1 MSNTSEAVAVI
12 EQARPAN
19 GSAPL
24 DPVKEAQRKLDDLRA
39 QRVIAEL
46 PKPSEELA
54 ELELRIVGE
63 VELQKAV
70 KEHGKLGQRV
80 HAVRTPLGD
89 VIVKRPTRAA
99 YREYQTSENKF
110 EGQDVLVHA
119 CLVYP
124 DHETYER
131 IVDEYP
137 AVQGILAGA
146 IALLAGHAME
156 VAASK

>member
-1 MSNTSEAVAVI
+1 MTDTAEVIDQVRAVH
-12 EQARPAN
+12 N
-19 GSAPL
+19 GSSAP

-46 PKPSEELA
+46 PQPAEELA

-63 VELQKAV
+63 TELQKAI

-80 HAVRTPLGD
+80 HAIRTPLGD
-89 VIVKRPTRAA
+89 IIVKRPTRAA
-99 YREYQTSENKF
+99 YREYQSSEDRF

-124 DHETYER
+124 DHAAYER
-131 IVDEYP
+131 IVDQYP